1 MNENELSEIIESLQ
15 YRITHLQQQVSKL
28 PQTPEQSE
36 QITQTFT
43 EINALLSNNNTPDK
57 IPNLQRV
64 NQLQAKLTA
73 IVEATSDLVG
83 IADVTR
89 RILYL
94 NPAGYQ
100 LLGIDPSEDITTHD
114 ISEFHTPEA
123 DNQIVNLGIPI
134 AIKDGVWT
142 GETTLRKCN
151 GEIFPV
157 SQVIIAHKSDSG
169 EIDYLS
175 TIVRDISNR
184 KQIEEALRQSQ
195 FLIQQIT
202 ETTPQILYIHD
213 LITQGNIY
221 VNRQIFDILGYTPET
236 VQQQGR
242 RFFISTLHPHDLPA
256 VIEHLN
262 SFTNVADGEVREV
275 EYRIQHANGTWRWL
289 CNRDV
294 VFSRTPDGLPKQI
307 LGTARD
313 INQSKLIEMALWE
326 SESRLHTLVNS
337 ISDGI
342 LLVDYQGI
350 IHFVNPEA
358 INLFGRS
365 LEELV
370 DSQFGIPSI
379 VNEVT
384 ELGVNH
390 PSRGLVI
397 LEMRTAQTLWQGEE
411 VYVVTLRDIT
421 QRLQA
426 QAALRESEERFRQ
439 LAENIEDVFWLSSL
453 ETPEILY
460 ISSAYEKI
468 WGRSCK
474 SLYTNPNGWIDA
486 IHPEDREIARNCIE
500 RKRLG
505 EFTIDEYRIIRPD
518 GEIRWICTR
527 TFPIHNESGKAYR
540 SAGIAE
546 DISDRKKAD
555 ELIQAS
561 LREKEVLLKEIHH
574 RVKNNLQII
583 SSLLRLQANR
593 IDDEGVRVILQESQS
608 RVESMALVHESL
620 YRSENFSQID
630 FTQYVEN
637 LGANLF
643 RTYNVQLEANS
654 FKLHVADGLFIS
666 LAQAV
671 PCGLIINELISNAL
685 KHGFPNHPEG
695 EVSLTLEASSNRQ
708 ALLTV
713 GNKGNTLPADF
724 DLQKTQSMGLKL
736 VITLV
741 KQLKGTIDIER
752 GDITLFKIQFPLAS

>member
-1 MNENELSEIIESLQ
+1 MSNQLTQIIESLKD
-15 YRITHLQQQVSKL
+15 RITHLHQQVSKL
-28 PQTPEQSE
+28 PQTPEQAE
-36 QITQTFT
+36 QIAQTFT
-43 EINALLSNNNTPDK
+43 EINALFSNANTPEEITNHQQVK
-57 IPNLQRV
+57 
-64 NQLQAKLTA
+64 QLQAKLTA

-100 LLGIDPSEDITTHD
+100 LIGIDPNEDITRHE
-114 ISEFHTPEA
+114 ISEFHTPET
-123 DNQIVNLGIPI
+123 DNQIVNQGIPI

-157 SQVIIAHKSDSG
+157 SQVIIAHKSESG
-169 EIDYLS
+169 EIEYLS
-175 TIVRDISNR
+175 TIARDISDR

-202 ETTPQILYIHD
+202 DTTPQILYIHD

-221 VNRQIFDILGYTPET
+221 VNRQIFEILGYTPET
-236 VQQQGR
+236 VQKQGR
-242 RFFISTLHPHDLPA
+242 RFFISTLHPKDLST
-256 VIEHLN
+256 VLEHLN

-275 EYRIQHANGTWRWL
+275 EYRIKHANGDWRWL

-294 VFSRTPDGLPKQI
+294 VFSRTSDGLPKEI

-313 INQSKLIEMALWE
+313 ITQGKLIEIALWE

-337 ISDGI
+337 ISDGV
-342 LLVDYQGI
+342 LLVDYKGI
-350 IHFVNPEA
+350 IRFVNPEA

-365 LEELV
+365 IEELV
-370 DSQFGIPSI
+370 DSEFGIPS
-379 VNEVT
+379 VVGEMT
-384 ELGVNH
+384 ELAVNH
-390 PSRGLVI
+390 PTRGLVI
-397 LEMRTAQTLWQGEE
+397 LEMRTAQTLWKGEY
-411 VYVVTLRDIT
+411 VYVVTLR
-421 QRLQA
+421 
-426 QAALRESEERFRQ
+426 
-439 LAENIEDVFWLSSL
+439 
-453 ETPEILY
+453 
-460 ISSAYEKI
+460 
-468 WGRSCK
+468 
-474 SLYTNPNGWIDA
+474 
-486 IHPEDREIARNCIE
+486 
-500 RKRLG
+500 
-505 EFTIDEYRIIRPD
+505 
-518 GEIRWICTR
+518 
-527 TFPIHNESGKAYR
+527 
-540 SAGIAE
+540 

-561 LREKEVLLKEIHH
+561 LREKEVFLKEIHH

-593 IDDEGVRVILQESQS
+593 IEDEEVRVILQESQS

-637 LGANLF
+637 LAANLF
-643 RTYNVQLEANS
+643 RTYNIQLEANS

-666 LAQAV
+666 LAQSV

-685 KHGFPNHPEG
+685 KHGFSNHSDG
-695 EVSLTLEASSNRQ
+695 EVSLTLEASSNRHVI
-708 ALLTV
+708 LTV

-736 VITLV
+736 VIILV
-741 KQLKGTIDIER
+741 KQLKGMIKIER
-752 GDITLFKIQFPLAS
+752 GDATLFKIQFPLSDTQRNPVP